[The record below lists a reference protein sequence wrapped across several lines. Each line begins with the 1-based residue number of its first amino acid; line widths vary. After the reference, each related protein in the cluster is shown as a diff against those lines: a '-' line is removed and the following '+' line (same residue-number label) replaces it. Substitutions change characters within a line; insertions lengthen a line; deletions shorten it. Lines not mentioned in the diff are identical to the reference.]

1 MGYIERFYWKGYFRS
16 EEDARKN
23 DIFDLINASITLAS
37 IEDPKEFRSRRM
49 QIIESLF
56 DADSQGPAKPKK
68 RSNKIARTTPSQ
80 NQERIV
86 IHGCKDHACKEE
98 STVDAD
104 SRAPAKPKKRSNK
117 IARTTPSKNQ
127 ERIVIH
133 GCKDHACKDEST
145 DECFEEFANHLE
157 RELGEHAQPIGF
169 YTVNE
174 PDKKPDKI
182 SAEESFKEFANQL
195 EKELD
200 EDAQTTEESLEEF
213 ANQLEKE
220 LDEHAQPV
228 GFYNVNEPDK
238 KSEEES
244 LDEFSNEH
252 ERELDEDAQPIGLHN
267 VNVPDKKPNK
277 KRKAEVSKICR
288 SGTKFEADKKRRV
301 VENTEKRGVQS
312 YEFKLDAS
320 KRRFEERNRQIEKAK
335 RRVQVRSSRM
345 GRDGKPK
352 QGFGSRMK
360 KIQKSMC

>member
-1 MGYIERFYWKGYFRS
+1 M
-16 EEDARKN
+16 
-23 DIFDLINASITLAS
+23 
-37 IEDPKEFRSRRM
+37 EDPKEFRSRRM

-56 DADSQGPAKPKK
+56 DADSQGA
-68 RSNKIARTTPSQ
+68 
-80 NQERIV
+80 
-86 IHGCKDHACKEE
+86 
-98 STVDAD
+98 
-104 SRAPAKPKKRSNK
+104 AKPKKRSNK

-133 GCKDHACKDEST
+133 GCKDHACKEEST

-157 RELGEHAQPIGF
+157 RELDEHAQPIGF
-169 YTVNE
+169 YSVNE
-174 PDKKPDKI
+174 PDKI
-182 SAEESFKEFANQL
+182 SAEESFEEFANQL

-200 EDAQTTEESLEEF
+200 EDAQPTEECLEEF

-244 LDEFSNEH
+244 SDEFANQLEK
-252 ERELDEDAQPIGLHN
+252 ELDEDAQPIGLHN
-267 VNVPDKKPNK
+267 VNVPAKKPNK

-288 SGTKFEADKKRRV
+288 SGTKFEADKKRKAEVSKICRSGAKFEADKKRRV

-320 KRRFEERNRQIEKAK
+320 KRRFEENNHQIEKAK
-335 RRVQVRSSRM
+335 RRVQVPSSRL

-352 QGFGSRMK
+352 QGFGSRVK
-360 KIQKSMC
+360 KIQKAMC